1 MMRSIPTALTT
12 LQIALASAA
21 TWLVYETNT
30 LQGAAV
36 LMFH

>member
-12 LQIALASAA
+12 LQIAVAGVA
-21 TWLVYETNT
+21 TWLVYEANT
-30 LQGAAV
+30 LQGAAG